1 MRNVFTQLRRSESG
15 AAAVEFALVG
25 MVAIATFLGIL
36 EFGRTLYMQNEI
48 SYAVDLASRKI
59 LTNAA
64 VPNAEVETVIR
75 EAITFGGSANLLITF
90 GTDSFDGVSFR
101 TLLVRYPVTLLVP
114 GLPEGSFMLTVDRRV
129 PLS

>member
-1 MRNVFTQLRRSESG
+1 MTKFLAHLRQSESG

-36 EFGRTLYMQNEI
+36 EFGRTLYMRNEI
-48 SYAVDLASRKI
+48 AYAVDLATRQI

-64 VPNAEVETVIR
+64 VANADVEAVIR
-75 EAITFGGSANLLITF
+75 DAITFGGSANLQITF
-90 GTDSFDGVSFR
+90 GTESSNGVAFR

-114 GLPEGSFMLTVDRRV
+114 GLPDGSFMLTIDRRV
-129 PLS
+129 PLG